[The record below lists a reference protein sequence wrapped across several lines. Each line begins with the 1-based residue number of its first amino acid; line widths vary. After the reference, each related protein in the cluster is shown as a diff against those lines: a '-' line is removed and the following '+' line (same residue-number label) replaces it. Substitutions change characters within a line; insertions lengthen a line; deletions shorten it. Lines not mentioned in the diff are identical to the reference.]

1 MPKFSGTIYEVLSAP
16 VSPTEIVLGYVGA
29 AATKSVLLGTL
40 IGPLVERHF
49 RQGLTAANGDL
60 TYFVSQPIAAGIW
73 IAVLLIVV
81 GLPLLRWWLGRRS
94 RANPDTVTTQQHPSV

>member
-1 MPKFSGTIYEVLSAP
+1 MLRYNFQLVP
-16 VSPTEIVLGYVGA
+16 
-29 AATKSVLLGTL
+29 VLLGTL

-60 TYFVSQPIAAGIW
+60 TYFISQPIAAGIW

-81 GLPLLRWWLGRRS
+81 GLPLLRWWLVWAEPTRTPSPPSNTRRS
-94 RANPDTVTTQQHPSV
+94 RAANLLV